1 MLPVLKIKEMDNKG
15 MCMDLT
21 PIVNSLYNMASFS
34 LGAAALLGTPSAFAQ
49 QEPPP
54 ESIQAP
60 EAAQPGFWTKTRT
73 HVVDITEQGRWDLYL
88 SGYAYHN
95 RNSYSD
101 KSLHKLNEKA
111 WGAGIGKT
119 LRNAN
124 GDDESL
130 YFIGLRDSRRHAQ
143 FMAGYAYQW
152 VHGFG
157 ADSGLE
163 AGAGLT
169 AAIIRRQGVLGGV
182 PFPAILPVASIGT
195 QSTKLMVTF
204 IPHAA
209 IRNNKGNVVL
219 LFARFEFK

>member
-1 MLPVLKIKEMDNKG
+1 
-15 MCMDLT
+15 
-21 PIVNSLYNMASFS
+21 MASFS
-34 LGAAALLGTPSAFAQ
+34 LGAAALLGAPHAVAQ
-49 QEPPP
+49 QESPP
-54 ESIQAP
+54 EAIQAP
-60 EAAQPGFWTKTRT
+60 EAAQPGLWTKTRT
-73 HVVDITEQGRWDLYL
+73 HVVDIAEQGRWDLYL

-95 RNSYSD
+95 RNTYSD
-101 KSLHKLNEKA
+101 KSLRKLNEKA

-119 LRNAN
+119 LRNAHGN
-124 GDDESL
+124 DESL

-143 FMAGYAYQW
+143 LMAGYAYQW
-152 VHGFG
+152 IHGSS
-157 ADSGLE
+157 SGLE

-169 AAIIRRQGVLGGV
+169 LAIIRRQGVLGGV

-195 QSTKLMVTF
+195 QSAKLMMTF

>member
-1 MLPVLKIKEMDNKG
+1 MGITVTAKNLYKIA
-15 MCMDLT
+15 L
-21 PIVNSLYNMASFS
+21 FS
-34 LGAAALLGTPSAFAQ
+34 LGAAAALGAPHAIAQ
-49 QEPPP
+49 QAPSP
-54 ESIQAP
+54 EATQAP
-60 EAAQPGFWTKTRT
+60 ETTQPSLWVKTRT
-73 HVVDITEQGRWDLYL
+73 HVADIAEQGRWDLYL
-88 SGYAYHN
+88 SGYAHHN
-95 RNSYSD
+95 RNSYSE
-101 KSLHKLNEKA
+101 KSLRKLNEKA

-119 LRNAN
+119 LRNGHGN
-124 GDDESL
+124 DESL

-163 AGAGLT
+163 MGAGLT
-169 AAIIRRQGVLGGV
+169 AAIIRRQGVLGGK

-195 QSTKLMVTF
+195 QSAKLMVTF
-204 IPHAA
+204 IPHVA